1 MSGLVSDVMTK
12 EVIVARPETTFRELV
27 RLIEDHHVHAL
38 PVIDETGRVTGMVA
52 ESDLLVKEEFADD
65 HVRTPLRRRGRAR
78 LAGTTAE
85 EIMTSPVVTID
96 PSQRLGQAARVIHRR
111 HIGRLPVVDKDDRL
125 IGIVTRRDLLKIFL
139 RPDQELLEAVQETIA
154 AVDNSPSCTISAT
167 VNDGIVVLSGSAHLA
182 SPVMAIAGIVR
193 RVPGSVQLDVR
204 ATGVYDDVHPVAIA

>member
-12 EVIVARPETTFRELV
+12 KVVVARPETTFRELV

-38 PVIDETGRVTGMVA
+38 PVIDEAGQVMGMVA
-52 ESDLLVKEEFADD
+52 ESDLLVKEEFADG

-78 LAGTTAE
+78 LAGTTAG

-125 IGIVTRRDLLKIFL
+125 LGIVTRRDLLKIFL
-139 RPDQELLEAVQETIA
+139 RPDPELLEAVQEAIA
-154 AVDNSPSCTISAT
+154 AVDNPPSCTISAT

-182 SPVMAIAGIVR
+182 SQVMAIAGLVR
-193 RVPGSVQLDVR
+193 RVPGIVQLDVR
-204 ATGVYDDVHPVAIA
+204 ATGVYDDVRPVAIA